1 VNIHIQKIKKSKI
14 LDIDLSDIGFC
25 KYYSDHMFMC
35 DYEDGKWDNFR
46 ITPFQDINLSPACT
60 TLHYGQTIFEGLKAY
75 KNNNDDVLVFRP
87 NKNAER
93 FNKSAER
100 MCMPKLPNDIF
111 INSIQE
117 LLKVDI
123 KWVPKGE
130 NNSLYIRPICF
141 ALDPYIGIKPA
152 DRYRFMVI
160 CGMAGGYYS
169 EPVNVKIETKYT
181 RAISGGV
188 GFSKTAA
195 NYAAALY
202 PAVKA
207 QKDGFHQLIWTDGKE
222 HKFIEESGTM
232 NIFFVFNDTL
242 VTPPLGDTVLD
253 GVTRDSI
260 LVLAEKLKIKTEIR
274 KISIDE
280 ILSNIE
286 NGIIKE
292 VFGAGTA
299 ATIAPIKTI
308 GHLSKNF
315 NIPIPDS
322 SSISSKLLNQ
332 LNGIKLGLIKD
343 EFNWVLKIDNE

>member
-1 VNIHIQKIKKSKI
+1 MNIHIQKIKKSKI
-14 LDIDLSDIGFC
+14 SDVDMSDLGFC
-25 KYYSDHMFMC
+25 KYYSDHMFIC
-35 DYEDGKWDNFR
+35 DYENGKWKNFK
-46 ITPFQDINLSPACT
+46 ILPFQDINISPACT

-75 KNNNDDVLVFRP
+75 KNNNKDILVFRP
-87 NKNAER
+87 DKNADR

-100 MCMPKLPNDIF
+100 MCIPQLPNDIF
-111 INSIQE
+111 INSIKQ
-117 LLKVDI
+117 LLKIDM
-123 KWVPKGE
+123 KWVPKGK

-152 DRYRFMVI
+152 DNYRFMII
-160 CGMAGGYYS
+160 CGLAGGYYS

-181 RAISGGV
+181 RAVSGGV

-207 QKDGFHQLIWTDGKE
+207 QKDGFHQLIWTDGKK

-260 LVLAEKLKIKTEIR
+260 IKLAEKLKINTEIR

-280 ILSNIE
+280 ILSNLE

-308 GHLSKNF
+308 GYSSKNY
-315 NIPIPDS
+315 NIPIPNLN
-322 SSISSKLLNQ
+322 SISSKLLKN
-332 LNGIKLGLIKD
+332 LNDIKLGIAKD
-343 EFNWVLKIDNE
+343 EFNWVLKIDYE